1 VTFEAIPA
9 VRVRR
14 VNDRP
19 VEREADYVLYWMIAA
34 RRVTHNF
41 GLEHAAW
48 WARQLDRPL
57 VILEALRCDYPW
69 ASTRLHRFIL
79 DGMWDTRSRLRD
91 RAITYHPY
99 VETEAGHG
107 RGLLAAAA
115 ERACLV
121 ITDDYPTFFL
131 PRMVA
136 AAGERLEVRLE
147 AVDGNGL
154 LPMADADKDFPTA
167 YAFRRHL
174 QKRLPSHLQRFPL
187 SDPLGEL
194 PSPRPLPEAVTDRW
208 PAADD
213 ELLTPGAPLD
223 HLPLDGEVA
232 PVEGVEGGTTEAE
245 KRMNAFLDDRLA
257 RYADDRNRPE
267 DDVPSG
273 LSPWLHFGHLSSHQ
287 VVGEILDRERW
298 STDNIPPKAN
308 GSRQGW
314 WGLSPSAEGFLDQ
327 IITWRELGFNVCRFR
342 DDHDR
347 FSSLP
352 PWARATLE
360 DHADDPREYT
370 YTMEEFERAETHDP
384 LWNAAQNQLRR
395 EGYIHNYLRML
406 WGKKILEWSP
416 SPEAALHTM
425 VHLNNRW
432 ALDGRDPNSYS
443 GIFWVLGRHDRPWG
457 PERPIFG
464 KIRYMSSDN
473 TARKVPVKGYIE
485 RYSQP

>member
-1 VTFEAIPA
+1 
-9 VRVRR
+9 
-14 VNDRP
+14 
-19 VEREADYVLYWMIAA
+19 
-34 RRVTHNF
+34 
-41 GLEHAAW
+41 
-48 WARQLDRPL
+48 
-57 VILEALRCDYPW
+57 
-69 ASTRLHRFIL
+69 
-79 DGMWDTRSRLRD
+79 
-91 RAITYHPY
+91 
-99 VETEAGHG
+99 
-107 RGLLAAAA
+107 
-115 ERACLV
+115 
-121 ITDDYPTFFL
+121 
-131 PRMVA
+131 
-136 AAGERLEVRLE
+136 
-147 AVDGNGL
+147 
-154 LPMADADKDFPTA
+154 
-167 YAFRRHL
+167 
-174 QKRLPSHLQRFPL
+174 
-187 SDPLGEL
+187 
-194 PSPRPLPEAVTDRW
+194 
-208 PAADD
+208 
-213 ELLTPGAPLD
+213 
-223 HLPLDGEVA
+223 
-232 PVEGVEGGTTEAE
+232 
-245 KRMNAFLDDRLA
+245 
-257 RYADDRNRPE
+257 
-267 DDVPSG
+267 
-273 LSPWLHFGHLSSHQ
+273 
-287 VVGEILDRERW
+287 
-298 STDNIPPKAN
+298 
-308 GSRQGW
+308 
-314 WGLSPSAEGFLDQ
+314 
-327 IITWRELGFNVCRFR
+327 LGFNVCRFR